1 MKPKKVYD
9 LSVLKAYWP
18 SPFVERQQVAK
29 FSGGIL
35 HPRTMS
41 NLDSRGTGCPGRI
54 RIGKKVAYPIDSLI
68 KWMEMRSSL
77 A

>member
-1 MKPKKVYD
+1 MHKTQTD
-9 LSVLKAYWP
+9 LSALKEKWP
-18 SPFVERQQVAK
+18 SNFVERQQVAR

-41 NLDSRGTGCPGRI
+41 NLDSRNEGPPGRI
-54 RIGKKVAYPIDSLI
+54 RIGKKIAYPIDSLV
-68 KWMEMRSSL
+68 KWLEMRSTL